1 MKRLF
6 LNLYMADQ
14 QHKLLRLLNKG
25 LVSSFFRKMLCHA
38 LITFYEC
45 IQTKPLREENFY
57 LGNVFLVTSAVD
69 LCLFTGDYHWGCIS
83 CDLVRVSFKESWR
96 WQHNW
101 KLIFLVGGEEN
112 RECHLLCVVCKTC
125 LVRSCSQQFRF
136 LTHML
141 HGATSYSKTWIAHS

>member
-6 LNLYMADQ
+6 LNLYIADQ
-14 QHKLLRLLNKG
+14 QHKLLQLLSKG
-25 LVSSFFRKMLCHA
+25 PVSSFFSKTLYHV

-45 IQTKPLREENFY
+45 IQIKPLREENSH
-57 LGNVFLVTSAVD
+57 LE
-69 LCLFTGDYHWGCIS
+69 IS
-83 CDLVRVSFKESWR
+83 FPCDLSCWSASFYWRLSLSPYFMWFGMVSFKESWR
-96 WQHNW
+96 WYHSW
-101 KLIFLVGGEEN
+101 KLIFHVGGAGD

-125 LVRSCSQQFRF
+125 FVRSCSQQFRF